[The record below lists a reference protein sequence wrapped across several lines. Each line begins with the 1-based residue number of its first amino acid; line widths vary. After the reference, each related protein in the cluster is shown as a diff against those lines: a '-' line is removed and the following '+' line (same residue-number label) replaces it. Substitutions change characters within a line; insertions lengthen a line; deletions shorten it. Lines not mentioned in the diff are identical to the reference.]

1 MSGFSAFTELHGHR
15 RERRAVPSPGLTP
28 PPPKRDE
35 ADAGR
40 LSAFFCRC
48 AVCLLCVLLHVAS
61 GVAASAV
68 GSFPSA
74 RFQGPFRFEV
84 SGLCSC
90 YCQVVLGPVTTA
102 LWNRPSVVDL
112 RVVLGDVF
120 RGQHDRNEFFGCLW
134 GRGWEGYRWIVLA
147 SQQAWPPRD
156 ERGSGE
162 GQWTGGLAFPGGV
175 AVFGE
180 VTMDAE
186 PDGGWL
192 GILGDSAES

>member
-1 MSGFSAFTELHGHR
+1 MSGFSAFTELHSHR
-15 RERRAVPSPGLTP
+15 RERRAFPSPGLTP

-112 RVVLGDVF
+112 RVVLGDVL
-120 RGQHDRNEFFGCLW
+120 GGSMIEMSSSGAYGGGG
-134 GRGWEGYRWIVLA
+134 GRV
-147 SQQAWPPRD
+147 
-156 ERGSGE
+156 
-162 GQWTGGLAFPGGV
+162 TGGLCRPLSRPGPQGTR
-175 AVFGE
+175 E
-180 VTMDAE
+180 VLEKDSGRAGWHSQ
-186 PDGGWL
+186 GGWPSL
-192 GILGDSAES
+192 VK